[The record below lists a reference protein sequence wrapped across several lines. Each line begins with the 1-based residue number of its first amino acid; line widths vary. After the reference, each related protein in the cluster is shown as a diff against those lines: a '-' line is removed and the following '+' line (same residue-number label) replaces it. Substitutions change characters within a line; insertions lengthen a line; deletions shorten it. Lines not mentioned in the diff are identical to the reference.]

1 MPLQRPHHAGTL
13 PGPPTSRKSCMSA
26 KTISHYLDSL
36 GTLAST
42 ACAVHCLL
50 TPLVLGMLPLLG
62 IGFLAADW
70 FENAAV
76 IGAIALGVISMIHGY
91 LHHRRFR
98 VVGLLMGG
106 IILLLAGPS
115 LHQPFAW
122 GHPLPRPPWRC
133 AAPLRLASNHF
144 CAVYSRLCF
153 HERGT
158 LGHGPDYSVELRINQ

>member
-1 MPLQRPHHAGTL
+1 MYPA
-13 PGPPTSRKSCMSA
+13 KVCMSA

-98 VVGLLMGG
+98 VVGLLMSG
-106 IILLLAGPS
+106 IILLLAGRW
-115 LHQPFAW
+115 LVGDAHQ
-122 GHPLPRPPWRC
+122 
-133 AAPLRLASNHF
+133 LAETGLVVAGGL
-144 CAVYSRLCF
+144 AVARAHWVNRRLCQ
-153 HERGT
+153 T
-158 LGHGPDYSVELRINQ
+158 CTACHGAH